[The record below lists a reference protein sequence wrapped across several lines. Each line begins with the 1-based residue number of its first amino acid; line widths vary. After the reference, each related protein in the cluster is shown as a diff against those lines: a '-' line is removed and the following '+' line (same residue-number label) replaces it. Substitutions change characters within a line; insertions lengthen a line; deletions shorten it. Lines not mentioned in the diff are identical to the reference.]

1 QLARGGDFFG
11 ELIRRSGS
19 DPAARQ
25 ALRAH
30 HQARMIA
37 LNAEAKIGVVA
48 ELLAK
53 HRADKVIV
61 FSEYTALVDR
71 VSHALALPAITYRT
85 APQERKRILAA
96 FRGGAYSKLAA
107 GRV

>member
-1 QLARGGDFFG
+1 MLARGGDFFG

-25 ALRAH
+25 ALRAQ

-37 LNAEAKIGVVA
+37 LNAESKLGEVA
-48 ELLAK
+48 RLLAQ
-53 HRADKVIV
+53 HRSDKVLI

-71 VSHALALPAITYRT
+71 ISRALALPAITYRT
-85 APQERKRILAA
+85 APDERKGILQA
-96 FRGGAYSKLAA
+96 FRNGGRSEE
-107 GRV
+107 RR